1 MTAIF
6 PSLPGLGWSVS
17 KTPRFATRI
26 QRAISGRE
34 LRVLDQPN
42 PSWSWTLTYAMLRDK
57 NDTRAASGPGVG
69 YDELRTLMGFFL
81 QQQGAFA
88 PFLYDDPTD
97 DQALAQAIGTGD
109 GGTTIF
115 QLVRTMGAALPGGG
129 FAEPITAPNTL
140 SAIYFDGV
148 RQSASGYSVDPATGL
163 VTFASPPPS
172 GQIVTADFTYYFR
185 VRFGDDSADFE
196 NFLYQLWALKQV
208 KFQSVFV

>member
-6 PSLPGLGWSVS
+6 PTLPGLGWSVS
-17 KTPRFATRI
+17 KTPRFSTRT
-26 QRAISGRE
+26 QRAVSGRE

-42 PSWSWTLTYAMLRDK
+42 PIWTWTLTYSMLRDK
-57 NDTRAASGPGVG
+57 NDIRASNGPGVG

-88 PFLYDDPTD
+88 PFLYDDPAD
-97 DQALAQAIGTGD
+97 DQATAQAIGLGD
-109 GGTTIF
+109 GSATSF
-115 QLVRTMGAALPGGG
+115 QLVRTMGVSLPGGG

-140 SAIYFDGV
+140 SAVYFNGI
-148 RQSASGYSVDPATGL
+148 RQSSSIYSLDPATGL
-163 VTFASPPPS
+163 VNFTSPPPAS
-172 GQIVTADFTYYFR
+172 QLVTADFTYYFR
-185 VRFGDDSADFE
+185 VRFADDSADFE